1 MMMLAKTPILERGI
15 MARRKIK
22 KYEGRR
28 YFSLREA
35 AEYTGTSLG
44 TLRTHVYTY
53 DRISGAVIG
62 KTLVFTRR
70 QLDDYVAN
78 DRRTAL
84 RPDRFNISEAAAYLD
99 IGEAE
104 LEQAI
109 EDGRIKPLSLDGVQL
124 FNQAQLDDFAANGRS
139 DIVPTGVEMYGTI
152 EAAEYAV
159 KFGGIEWADPE
170 SSLKQHIYILDNLP
184 VETVGA
190 SVIISHEALMHFIQT
205 KRPRGRPP
213 GSD

>member
-1 MMMLAKTPILERGI
+1 
-15 MARRKIK
+15 MARRKMK
-22 KYEGRR
+22 RYEGRQ

-53 DRISGAVIG
+53 SRIAGAVIG
-62 KTLVFTRR
+62 RTLVFTRR
-70 QLDDYVAN
+70 QLDDYVAH

-84 RPDRFNISEAAAYLD
+84 RPDRFNVSEAAAYLD
-99 IGEAE
+99 IEEAA

-109 EDGRIKPLSLDGVQL
+109 EDGRIKPLALDGVQL
-124 FNQAQLDDFAANGRS
+124 FNRAQLDDFAAHGRS
-139 DIVPTGVEMYGTI
+139 DIAPTGVEMYGTI

-159 KFGGIEWADPE
+159 KYGGIDWEDPE
-170 SSLKQHIYILDNLP
+170 SAIKQHIYVLENLP

-190 SVIISHEALMHFIQT
+190 SVVISHEDLVHFIET